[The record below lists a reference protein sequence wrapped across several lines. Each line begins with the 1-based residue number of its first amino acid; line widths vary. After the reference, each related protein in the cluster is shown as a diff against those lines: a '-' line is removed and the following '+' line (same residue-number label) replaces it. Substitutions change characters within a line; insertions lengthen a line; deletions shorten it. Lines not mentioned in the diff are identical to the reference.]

1 MKIKEFINNFDDV
14 NFEEWISQVE
24 KQLGNSFNSL
34 NYKINDHIE
43 LNALYN
49 HTDNE
54 IGFDKSNKT
63 ILIDNS
69 SIDDYDKV
77 YYFSDLQKDGLD
89 SVNEVAYILYSVLNN
104 YNINENNILIVSS
117 LDIKFYDNIFKFR
130 ALRYLLDNLLLKLD
144 YKINYKIVAT
154 TSPINKSNLD
164 VENNLLRQS
173 SECVSGVISGVDF
186 ISASPYSNYNTDVSQ
201 RISDNIMRIIENE
214 TYINSIYDATR
225 GAFFFEEGTN
235 EFIKKSFEVLNL
247 LNSMNDDEINSFLKI
262 ESQNNFNR
270 KSDNLKSRKDKLLGV
285 NLYINQNDNLVQT
298 SKSSLAR
305 YFEEFHLR
313 KSQFINN
320 TNSKPEVYI
329 ACFGPYSEIKPR
341 IDFIT
346 DFLLTGAF
354 DFKISPIF
362 ETIEDAIS
370 TIDLINPKYNII
382 LSTNEI
388 YPSILPELITT
399 LRNFNSVRKFGL
411 AGYDKENESRYIS
424 LGIDRFYHLK
434 SNIYEDLDYIW
445 QIFEN
450 EPNEND

>member
-1 MKIKEFINNFDDV
+1 MKIQEFNNNFNYV
-14 NFEEWISQVE
+14 RFEDWVSQVE
-24 KQLGNSFNSL
+24 NQLGNLFNSL
-34 NYKINDHIE
+34 NYKINDFIE
-43 LNALYN
+43 LNAIYN
-49 HTDNE
+49 QTENE
-54 IGFDKSNKT
+54 VCFNKSYKTTLFDKDTISN
-63 ILIDNS
+63 
-69 SIDDYDKV
+69 YEKV
-77 YYFSDLQKDGLD
+77 YYFADLQKEGLD
-89 SVNEVAYILYSVLNN
+89 SITEVAFILYSVLNN
-104 YNINENNILIVSS
+104 YKDIENNILIVSS

-130 ALRYLLDNLLLKLD
+130 ALRFLLDNLILKLN
-144 YKINYKIVAT
+144 YSLSYKIVAI

-173 SECVSGVISGVDF
+173 SECVSGVISGLDF
-186 ISASPYSNYNTDVSQ
+186 ISPSPYSIHNIGVSQ

-214 TYINSIYDATR
+214 TYLNSVYDATR